1 MKENTVKVTLVLNNG
16 DQLNGF
22 VNMIEYKRFSDF
34 IETHPCQHI
43 NLFNATIEDS
53 SSTSIA
59 NFVVV
64 PKKNILYYMPFD
76 EESVKKIE
84 L

>member
-22 VNMIEYKRFSDF
+22 VNIIEFKRFSDF
-34 IETHPCQHI
+34 IETHPAQHI
-43 NLFNATIEDS
+43 NLFNVTIEDNS
-53 SSTSIA
+53 SASLA
-59 NFVVV
+59 DFLVV
-64 PKKNILYYMPFD
+64 PKKNILYYKPFD
-76 EESVKKIE
+76 GESVKKIE

>member
-1 MKENTVKVTLVLNNG
+1 MKENIVKVTLVLNNG

-22 VNMIEYKRFSDF
+22 VHIIDYKRFSDF
-34 IETHPCQHI
+34 IESHPCQHI
-43 NLFNATIEDS
+43 NLFNVTIEDN

-64 PKKNILYYMPFD
+64 PKKNILYYKPFD
-76 EESVKKIE
+76 GESVKKIE